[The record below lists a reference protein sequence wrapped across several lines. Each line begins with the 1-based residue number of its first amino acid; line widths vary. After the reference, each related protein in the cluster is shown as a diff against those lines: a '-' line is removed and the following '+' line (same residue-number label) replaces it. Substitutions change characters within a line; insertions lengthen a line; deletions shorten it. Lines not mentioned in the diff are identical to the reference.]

1 MKRLRV
7 FAGPNGSGKSTII
20 QVVKDAG
27 VHLGTYVNADDYKKE
42 INANHSFRFSE
53 LGISWSKKDF
63 IEAYKLAEKLY
74 VQSDGDRLVS
84 LLAFD
89 EQGFSLPTDYT
100 VNDYFTSFLA
110 SYVRSHLLEC
120 SAKFTFETVMSH
132 PSKLDF
138 IRKAHDAGY
147 KVYLYF
153 VSLSDP
159 TLNENRVQQ
168 RVRMGGH
175 DVPAEKIRER
185 YYRTMD
191 LLIDAIHLSDKVYIF
206 DNSYS
211 EPKLFARVE
220 NDMLSINEEV
230 DFVPTW
236 FKTYVLDKLE

>member
-42 INANHSFRFSE
+42 INENHLFRFSE
-53 LGISWSKKDF
+53 IGINWDAKDF
-63 IEAYKLAEKLY
+63 IESYRRAGKLY
-74 VQSDGDRLVS
+74 IQSDGDKLIS
-84 LLAFD
+84 LLIFD
-89 EQGFSLPTDYT
+89 EQGFSLPSNYT

-110 SYVRSHLLEC
+110 DYVRHHLLEC
-120 SAKFTFETVMSH
+120 GVKFTFETVMSH
-132 PSKLDF
+132 PSKLEF

-191 LLIDAIHLSDKVYIF
+191 MLIDAIHISDKVYIF

-211 EPKLFARVE
+211 EPKLFAKVE
-220 NDMLSINEEV
+220 KGMLSIDEKV
-230 DFVPTW
+230 DFIPVW